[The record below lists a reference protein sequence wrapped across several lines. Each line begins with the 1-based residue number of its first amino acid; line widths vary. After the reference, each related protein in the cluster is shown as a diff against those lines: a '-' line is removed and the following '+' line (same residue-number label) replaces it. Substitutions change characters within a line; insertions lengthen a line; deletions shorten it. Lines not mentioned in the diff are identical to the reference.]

1 MVGINVC
8 DTNTSLT
15 EHFGAERRVRA
26 KVSVLMFFFR
36 VKGKGQNCVRLLT
49 ERFAG
54 SCFSASADD
63 DDDDDDEKLFRLVT
77 SS

>member
-1 MVGINVC
+1 M
-8 DTNTSLT
+8 
-15 EHFGAERRVRA
+15 RA

-63 DDDDDDEKLFRLVT
+63 DLDDDDDDDEKLFRLVT